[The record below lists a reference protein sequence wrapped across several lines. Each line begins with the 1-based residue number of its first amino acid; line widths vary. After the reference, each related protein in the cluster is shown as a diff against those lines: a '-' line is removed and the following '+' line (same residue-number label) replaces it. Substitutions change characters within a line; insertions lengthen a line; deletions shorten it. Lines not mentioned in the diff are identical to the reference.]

1 MENYAIINQNVKIK
15 DGDKMEENWKYRT
28 EKLIGKEAVNK
39 LENAKVIVFG
49 IGGVGSF
56 AVEGLVRAGVGNLS
70 LVDPDNIDVTNINR
84 QIHSNVNTVGK
95 SKIEVMKQRIL
106 EINPKAN
113 VEVYNPR
120 NLEFEEQELIDNS
133 FSYVIDAVDTI
144 KTKINIIEKA
154 KKVGIPVISAMG
166 AGNKIDSTKFEVT
179 DINKTDVCPLART
192 IRKELRKRNIKDV
205 KVVYSKEEPVIKGQ
219 TPASISYV
227 PSICGLII
235 AGEVIKDIIKNEEA
249 NERK

>member
-1 MENYAIINQNVKIK
+1 
-15 DGDKMEENWKYRT
+15 MEENWKDRT
-28 EKLIGKEAVNK
+28 EKLIGKDAVNK
-39 LENAKVIVFG
+39 LENAKVIIFG

-56 AVEGLVRAGVGNLS
+56 AVEGLVRAGVGKLS

-106 EINPKAN
+106 EINPKVN
-113 VEVYNPR
+113 VEVYNPK
-120 NLEFEEQELIDNS
+120 NLDFEEQELIDDS
-133 FSYVIDAVDTI
+133 FSYVIDAVDTV
-144 KTKINIIEKA
+144 KTKINIIEKT
-154 KKVGIPVISAMG
+154 KKIGVPVISAMG
-166 AGNKIDSTKFEVT
+166 AGNKLDATKFEIT

-205 KVVYSKEEPVIKGQ
+205 KVVYSKEEPVVKEQ

-227 PSICGLII
+227 PSVCGLII

-249 NERK
+249 DERK

>member
-15 DGDKMEENWKYRT
+15 DGDKMEENWKDRT